1 MTDEAASTHSDASDT
16 STGSPRRAQPG
27 TFRSAW
33 SHRRWRWMFG
43 SYAISVVGD
52 FVYSVAL
59 VVFVLDRTG
68 SAAWVS
74 AAAVARLVPYVLLGP
89 LAGVL
94 ADRVNRRR
102 LMVALDVVQAAL
114 LAAMALVVATGGPV
128 IVAIALAGL
137 SSSASVPY
145 RAAAV
150 ATTPRLVP
158 EDDLAAANAAES
170 IVAQAAWFVGPAL
183 GAALVAAF
191 GVGWAFLVDAGTFVV
206 AALLVS
212 RAGDLGGGREAAGR
226 ASEIGTAAA
235 TDTDAATG
243 TDADVEPETSG
254 LIGGLVEGVDA
265 IRTDRGLA
273 ALVMFVSILML
284 GFGMEQVLHVFVAV
298 DRLGAGAEWV
308 GVMGA
313 SIGIGGLVVAPLTA
327 RIARGSSAGWALVIS
342 GVMSGVPLAALA
354 VTDSRTLVLVLLAI
368 EGAAVIVNEVM
379 LVTMLQRACPEHLL
393 GRVYGLQDSS
403 SAITQLVGSLIVPV
417 MVGVLG
423 LQVALAIGGGVTVV
437 GTLLLTPPLL
447 ALGRRG
453 EAERLALAPLVDEL
467 RAVAIFADLGEGA
480 LTRLARG
487 ATIERR
493 EIGEIVL
500 AEDDPA
506 DDLYV
511 VRSGALVVHSMGGA
525 GVVAREVNRMGP
537 GDWFGEIGLLQR
549 RPRTATVTVTEPV
562 GLVRVP
568 GDVFVD
574 GLAAPE
580 VLPDPVRRT
589 VAARLART
597 HPTEV
602 PT

>member
-1 MTDEAASTHSDASDT
+1 
-16 STGSPRRAQPG
+16 
-27 TFRSAW
+27 
-33 SHRRWRWMFG
+33 MFG
-43 SYAISVVGD
+43 SYAISVTGD

-74 AAAVARLVPYVLLGP
+74 AAAIARLVPYVLLGP
-89 LAGVL
+89 IAGVV
-94 ADRVNRRR
+94 ADRVDRRR
-102 LMVALDVVQAAL
+102 LMVALDIVQAGL
-114 LAAMALVVATGGPV
+114 LASMALVVAAGGPV
-128 IVAIALAGL
+128 AVAIALAAL
-137 SSSASVPY
+137 SASASVPY

-183 GAALVAAF
+183 GAAMVALFDVGWAFMADAATFLVAAF
-191 GVGWAFLVDAGTFVV
+191 
-206 AALLVS
+206 LVS
-212 RAGDLGGGREAAGR
+212 RAGDLGGGPAAVT
-226 ASEIGTAAA
+226 EQP
-235 TDTDAATG
+235 DA
-243 TDADVEPETSG
+243 EPDEDDSTSSG
-254 LIGGLVEGVDA
+254 LIAGLTEGVDA

-273 ALVMFVSILML
+273 ALVTFVAILML

-298 DRLGAGAEWV
+298 DRLGVGAEWV

-327 RIARGSSAGWALVIS
+327 RIARGAGVGSALVVS

-354 VTDSRTLVLVLLAI
+354 VTDSRTLVLALLAI

-379 LVTMLQRACPEHLL
+379 LVTLLQRACPDHLL
-393 GRVYGLQDSS
+393 GRVFGLQDSS
-403 SAITQLVGSLIVPV
+403 SAVTQLVGSLIVPV
-417 MVGVLG
+417 LVGVLG
-423 LQVALAIGGGVTVV
+423 LQVALAIGGGVTVA
-437 GTLLLTPPLL
+437 GTLLLAPALL

-467 RAVAIFADLGEGA
+467 RAVPIFADLGEGA

-487 ATIERR
+487 AVIERR
-493 EIGEIVL
+493 ELGDVVLTEGE
-500 AEDDPA
+500 PA
-506 DDLYV
+506 DDLFV
-511 VRSGALVVHSMGGA
+511 VRSGTLVVHSTGGA
-525 GVVAREVNRMGP
+525 GGIAREVNRMGA
-537 GDWFGEIGLLQR
+537 GDWFGEIGVLQR

-562 GLVRVP
+562 ELVRVP
-568 GDVFVD
+568 GAVFLD

-580 VLPDPVRRT
+580 ILPDPIRRT

-597 HPTEV
+597 HPAEV
-602 PT
+602 PQ

>member
-16 STGSPRRAQPG
+16 STGSRTRAQPG

-94 ADRVNRRR
+94 ADRVDRRR

-114 LAAMALVVATGGPV
+114 LAAMALVVATDGPV

-212 RAGDLGGGREAAGR
+212 RAGDLGGGRKAAGP
-226 ASEIGTAAA
+226 APETGTGAA

-243 TDADVEPETSG
+243 DADVEPETSG

-273 ALVMFVSILML
+273 ALVVFVSILML

-403 SAITQLVGSLIVPV
+403 SAITQLAGSLIVPV

-500 AEDDPA
+500 AEGDPA

-511 VRSGALVVHSMGGA
+511 VRSGALVVHSTGGA
-525 GVVAREVNRMGP
+525 GVAAREVNRMGP

-562 GLVRVP
+562 ELVRVP

-602 PT
+602 ST